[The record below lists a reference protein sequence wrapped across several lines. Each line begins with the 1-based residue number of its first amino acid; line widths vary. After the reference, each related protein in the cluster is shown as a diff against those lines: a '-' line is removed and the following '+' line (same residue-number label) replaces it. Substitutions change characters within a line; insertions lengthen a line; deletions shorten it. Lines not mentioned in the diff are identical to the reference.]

1 MVDRIRCLAIVRYI
15 FTIVHTERKRDIET
29 HLTIL
34 YTYIY
39 TIHTH
44 IHTRYMSIKILLA
57 ILILERKSIY
67 A

>member
-34 YTYIY
+34 YTYIHY
-39 TIHTH
+39 THTH
-44 IHTRYMSIKILLA
+44 TYTQDT
-57 ILILERKSIY
+57 
-67 A
+67 

>member
-34 YTYIY
+34 YTYIHY
-39 TIHTH
+39 THTH
-44 IHTRYMSIKILLA
+44 THKIH
-57 ILILERKSIY
+57 EH
-67 A
+67 